1 MSFMIA
7 TPDLVQGAAQ
17 VLAGIRSSLAEATAT
32 AAGPTTGVAAA
43 AQDEVSVAMAS
54 LFGGVGQEFQALSAQ
69 AQAFHAEFVNL
80 MNAGAGAYVAAEGV
94 AGQTL
99 MSAAAAP
106 AQALLGG
113 SVIGGGQVLGNI
125 GQSLGGVVA
134 GGQAAVGQIAGQVG
148 QSLNGV
154 LMGAMTGAPAA
165 PTVAQGIGSF
175 WAAAAAP
182 YQQLVINTNNNLA
195 AINQTFMAN
204 PFPFANRVIINQQD
218 FAETFGT
225 GVVTDLQG
233 FPGNVA
239 ANIQLAI
246 QGASTFNP
254 GALAAAFVN
263 GQIGTAQTV
272 IASLQNTSNAMV
284 TGAPAFQAGV
294 QTAFQD
300 LLVGNNVAAYSALQQ
315 GMQSLFLP
323 GFEPVAFTMDQMA
336 LVPVIPMGLLGA
348 LTPIIALPGQMAQ
361 SFTNLLPPGSIL
373 AQMSQNATNTISA
386 LTNLNTTINPAVT
399 GTGSL
404 LSLDFLV
411 PAVNFGP
418 GLQLA
423 FDAIGAPGLAL
434 SGLNSSAVSF
444 MTAVQAGNPSAA
456 ALALLDAPANM
467 TNGFLNGSTLITLPP
482 LHATVSAVSVDIPVV
497 GDLDLVQVPATTTT
511 EIPIGGLLTPLSL
524 PTLNTTLTIP
534 VLGAPLIIN
543 GVQVQGSTMVG
554 GLIPGLQSIASQ
566 LATDITPPM

>member
-7 TPDLVQGAAQ
+7 TPDLVQSAAQ
-17 VLAGIRSSLAEATAT
+17 DLAGIRSSLAEATAT

-80 MNAGAGAYVAAEGV
+80 MNAGAGAYVAAEGA

-125 GQSLGGVVA
+125 GQSLGGAVA

-218 FAETFGT
+218 FAETFGS

-246 QGASTFNP
+246 QGASTFNA
-254 GALAAAFVN
+254 GALAQGFVN
-263 GQIGTAQTV
+263 GQIGTAQAV
-272 IASLQNTSNAMV
+272 MASLQNTSNAVM
-284 TGAPAFQAGV
+284 TGAPAFQTGV

-315 GMQSLFLP
+315 GLQSLFLP
-323 GFEPVAFTMDQMA
+323 GFEPVAFTLDQMA

-348 LTPIIALPGQMAQ
+348 LAPIIALPGQMAQ

-399 GTGSL
+399 GTGGG
-404 LSLDFLV
+404 LDFLV

>member
-1 MSFMIA
+1 MSFVIA
-7 TPDLVQGAAQ
+7 APELVQGAAQ
-17 VLAGIRSSLAEATAT
+17 DVAGIGSSLAEATST
-32 AAGPTTGVAAA
+32 AAGPTTGVVAA
-43 AQDEVSVAMAS
+43 AQDEVSLAIAS
-54 LFGGVGQEFQALSAQ
+54 MFGNFGAEFQALSAQ
-69 AQAFHAEFVNL
+69 AQAFHAQFVSA
-80 MNAGAGAYVAAEGV
+80 MNGSAAAYVSAEA

-99 MSAAAAP
+99 MSAAGAP
-106 AQALLGG
+106 AQALF
-113 SVIGGGQVLGNI
+113 GGGAALVT
-125 GQSLGGVVA
+125 GQG
-134 GGQAAVGQIAGQVG
+134 AA
-148 QSLNGV
+148 
-154 LMGAMTGAPAA
+154 
-165 PTVAQGIGSF
+165 TVAQGVGSF
-175 WAAAAAP
+175 GAAVAAP

-218 FAETFGT
+218 FAETFGS
-225 GVVTDLQG
+225 GIVTDLQG

-246 QGASTFNP
+246 QGASTFNA
-254 GALAAAFVN
+254 GALAQGFVN
-263 GQIGTAQTV
+263 GQIGTAQAV
-272 IASLQNTSNAMV
+272 MASLQNTSNAVM
-284 TGAPAFQAGV
+284 TGAPAFQTGV

-315 GMQSLFLP
+315 GLQSLFLP
-323 GFEPVAFTMDQMA
+323 SFDPVAFTLDQMA

-348 LTPIIALPGQMAQ
+348 LAPIIALPGQMAQ

-399 GTGSL
+399 GTGGG
-404 LSLDFLV
+404 LDFLV

-482 LHATVSAVSVDIPVV
+482 LHATVSAVSVDLPVI
-497 GDLDLVQVPATTTT
+497 GELNLVQVPATTTT

-524 PTLNTTLTIP
+524 PTLNTTL
-534 VLGAPLIIN
+534 APLGIPLIAIN
-543 GVQVQGSTMVG
+543 GVQVQGSTMTG

>member
-1 MSFMIA
+1 MSFMFV
-7 TPDLVQGAAQ
+7 TPGLIEDAAQ
-17 VLAGIRSSLAEATAT
+17 DLTAIHSSLAEATT
-32 AAGPTTGVAAA
+32 AVAGPTTGIAAA

-80 MNAGAGAYVAAEGV
+80 MNAGAGAYVAAEGA

-125 GQSLGGVVA
+125 GQSLGGAVA

-218 FAETFGT
+218 FAETFGS
-225 GVVTDLQG
+225 GIVTDLQG

-246 QGASTFNP
+246 QGASTFNA
-254 GALAAAFVN
+254 GALAQGFVN
-263 GQIGTAQTV
+263 GQIGTAQAV
-272 IASLQNTSNAMV
+272 MASLQNTSNAVM
-284 TGAPAFQAGV
+284 TGAPAFQTGV

-315 GMQSLFLP
+315 GLQSLFLP
-323 GFEPVAFTMDQMA
+323 SFDPVAFTLDQMA

-348 LTPIIALPGQMAQ
+348 LAPIIALPGQMAQ

-399 GTGSL
+399 GTGGG
-404 LSLDFLV
+404 LDFLV

-467 TNGFLNGSTLITLPP
+467 TNGFLNGSTLIT
-482 LHATVSAVSVDIPVV
+482 
-497 GDLDLVQVPATTTT
+497 Q
-511 EIPIGGLLTPLSL
+511 IGRAH
-524 PTLNTTLTIP
+524 
-534 VLGAPLIIN
+534 V
-543 GVQVQGSTMVG
+543 
-554 GLIPGLQSIASQ
+554 
-566 LATDITPPM
+566 

>member
-1 MSFMIA
+1 MSFVIA

-17 VLAGIRSSLAEATAT
+17 DLAGIRSSLAEATAI

-43 AQDEVSVAMAS
+43 AQDEVSIAIAS
-54 LFGGVGQEFQALSAQ
+54 MFGGVGQEFQALSAQ
-69 AQAFHAEFVNL
+69 AQAFHAEFVSA
-80 MNAGAGAYVAAEGV
+80 MNGSAAAYVSAEAA

-106 AQALLGG
+106 AQTLLGG
-113 SVIGGGQVLGNI
+113 GAAMVT
-125 GQSLGGVVA
+125 
-134 GGQAAVGQIAGQVG
+134 GQA
-148 QSLNGV
+148 
-154 LMGAMTGAPAA
+154 T
-165 PTVAQGIGSF
+165 PTLIQGIESF
-175 WAAAAAP
+175 GAAVAAP

-204 PFPFANRVIINQQD
+204 PFPFANQVIINQAG
-218 FAETFGT
+218 FANTFGS
-225 GVVTDLQG
+225 GIVTDLQG
-233 FPGNVA
+233 FPANVP
-239 ANIQLAI
+239 ANIQLAF
-246 QGASTFNP
+246 QGAATFSP
-254 GALAAAFVN
+254 GLQLQNFMN

-272 IASLQNTSNAMV
+272 ITSLSNAGTDLM

-300 LLVGNNVAAYSALQQ
+300 LLVGNNVAAYGAIQQ
-315 GMQSLFLP
+315 GLQSLLLP
-323 GFEPVAFTMDQMA
+323 GFGPVAFNLDQMA
-336 LVPVIPMGLLGA
+336 LVPVNPLGPLGA
-348 LTPIIALPGQMAQ
+348 LAPVFALPGQMAQ

-456 ALALLDAPANM
+456 ALALLDTPANM
-467 TNGFLNGSTLITLPP
+467 TNGFLNGSTLITLPT
-482 LHATVSAVSVDIPVV
+482 LHATISAVSVDLPGV

>member
-17 VLAGIRSSLAEATAT
+17 DLAGIRSSLAEATAT

-80 MNAGAGAYVAAEGV
+80 MNAGAGAYVAAEGA

-113 SVIGGGQVLGNI
+113 SATGGGQVLGNI
-125 GQSLGGVVA
+125 GQSLGGAVA

-148 QSLNGV
+148 QSFNGA

-204 PFPFANRVIINQQD
+204 PFPFANQVIINEAG
-218 FAETFGT
+218 FANTLAS

-263 GQIGTAQTV
+263 GQIGTAQAV
-272 IASLQNTSNAMV
+272 IASLQNTSNAVM

-300 LLVGNNVAAYSALQQ
+300 LLVGNNVGAYGALQQ
-315 GMQSLFLP
+315 GLQSLFLP
-323 GFEPVAFTMDQMA
+323 SFEPVAFTLDQMA

-348 LTPIIALPGQMAQ
+348 LAPIIALPGQMAQ

-399 GTGSL
+399 GTGGG
-404 LSLDFLV
+404 LDFLV

-482 LHATVSAVSVDIPVV
+482 LHATVSAVSVDIPGVL
-497 GDLDLVQVPATTTT
+497 DLDLVQVPATTTT

>member
-1 MSFMIA
+1 MSR
-7 TPDLVQGAAQ
+7 GALIRGLRRLMPNW
-17 VLAGIRSSLAEATAT
+17 VTIGHHPSEPRRDKDVVHDCDAGSGAGCGPGFGGYSFVAGRGHCDRRGPHHGSS
-32 AAGPTTGVAAA
+32 GCG
-43 AQDEVSVAMAS
+43 SGRGI
-54 LFGGVGQEFQALSAQ
+54 GGVGQEFQALSAQ

-80 MNAGAGAYVAAEGV
+80 MNAGAGAYVAAEGA

-99 MSAAAAP
+99 MRAAAAP

-113 SVIGGGQVLGNI
+113 SATGGGQVLGNI

-134 GGQAAVGQIAGQVG
+134 GGQGAVGQIAGQVG
-148 QSLNGV
+148 QSLNGA

-182 YQQLVINTNNNLA
+182 YQQLVINTNNDLA

-204 PFPFANRVIINQQD
+204 PFPFANRVIINQQG
-218 FAETFGT
+218 FAETFGS
-225 GVVTDLQG
+225 GIVTDLQG

-263 GQIGTAQTV
+263 GQIGTAQAV
-272 IASLQNTSNAMV
+272 IESLQNTSNAMV
-284 TGAPAFQAGV
+284 TGAPALQTGV

-315 GMQSLFLP
+315 GLQSLFLP
-323 GFEPVAFTMDQMA
+323 GFEPVAFTLDQMA

-348 LTPIIALPGQMAQ
+348 LAPIIALPGQMAQ

-386 LTNLNTTINPAVT
+386 LTQLNTTINPAVT
-399 GTGSL
+399 FEGL
-404 LSLDFLV
+404 I

-418 GLQLA
+418 GLQLV
-423 FDAIGAPGLAL
+423 FDSIGAPGNALAA
-434 SGLNSSAVSF
+434 LNSTGVAF
-444 MTAVQAGNPSAA
+444 TAAVQAGNPSAA
-456 ALALLDAPANM
+456 AAALLDAPANM

-482 LHATVSAVSVDIPVV
+482 VNATVSGIIT
-497 GDLDLVQVPATTTT
+497 ATTTT
-511 EIPIGGLLTPLSL
+511 EIPLGGLLAPLSL
-524 PTLNTTLTIP
+524 PPLT
-534 VLGAPLIIN
+534 
-543 GVQVQGSTMVG
+543 
-554 GLIPGLQSIASQ
+554 
-566 LATDITPPM
+566 

>member
-1 MSFMIA
+1 MSFMVA

-17 VLAGIRSSLAEATAT
+17 DLAGIRSSLAEATAT

-80 MNAGAGAYVAAEGV
+80 MNAGAQAYVAAEGA

-99 MSAAAAP
+99 MSGAAAP
-106 AQALLGG
+106 AQVLLGG

-134 GGQAAVGQIAGQVG
+134 GGQTAVGQIAGQVG
-148 QSLNGV
+148 QSLNGA
-154 LMGAMTGAPAA
+154 LMRTMTGAPAA

-175 WAAAAAP
+175 WTAAAAP
-182 YQQLVINTNNNLA
+182 YQQLMINTNNNLA

-218 FAETFGT
+218 FAEIFGS

-284 TGAPAFQAGV
+284 TGAPAFQAGL

-404 LSLDFLV
+404 LSLDFLI

-418 GLQLA
+418 GLQLT

-482 LHATVSAVSVDIPVV
+482 LHATISAVSVDLPVV
-497 GDLDLVQVPATTTT
+497 GELNLVQVPATTTT

-524 PTLNTTLTIP
+524 PTLNTTLTP
-534 VLGAPLIIN
+534 LGIPLIAIN
-543 GVQVQGSTMVG
+543 GVQVQGSTMTG

>member
-17 VLAGIRSSLAEATAT
+17 DLAGIRSSLAEATAT
-32 AAGPTTGVAAA
+32 ASGPTTGVAAA

-54 LFGGVGQEFQALSAQ
+54 LFGGVGQEFQALSVQ

-80 MNAGAGAYVAAEGV
+80 MNAGAGAYVAAEGA

-148 QSLNGV
+148 RSLNGV

-218 FAETFGT
+218 FAETFGS

-246 QGASTFNP
+246 QGASTFNA
-254 GALAAAFVN
+254 GALAQGFVN
-263 GQIGTAQTV
+263 GQIGTAQAV
-272 IASLQNTSNAMV
+272 MASLQNTSNAVM
-284 TGAPAFQAGV
+284 TGAPAFQTGV

-315 GMQSLFLP
+315 GLQSLFLP
-323 GFEPVAFTMDQMA
+323 GFEPVAFTLDQMA

-348 LTPIIALPGQMAQ
+348 LAPIIALPGQMAQ

-399 GTGSL
+399 GTGGG
-404 LSLDFLV
+404 LDFLV

>member
-1 MSFMIA
+1 MSFVIA
-7 TPDLVQGAAQ
+7 APELVQGAAQ
-17 VLAGIRSSLAEATAT
+17 DLAGIGSSLADVTASV
-32 AAGPTTGVAAA
+32 AGPTTGVAAA
-43 AQDEVSVAMAS
+43 AQDEVSVAIAS
-54 LFGGVGQEFQALSAQ
+54 LFGNFGEEFQALSAQ
-69 AQAFHAEFVNL
+69 AQAFHAQFVSA
-80 MNAGAGAYVAAEGV
+80 MNGSAAAYVGAEA

-106 AQALLGG
+106 AQALFRGG
-113 SVIGGGQVLGNI
+113 AAMVTGQR
-125 GQSLGGVVA
+125 
-134 GGQAAVGQIAGQVG
+134 AAT
-148 QSLNGV
+148 
-154 LMGAMTGAPAA
+154 M
-165 PTVAQGIGSF
+165 AQGIGSF
-175 WAAAAAP
+175 GAAVAAP

-218 FAETFGT
+218 FAETFGS

-246 QGASTFNP
+246 QGASTFNA
-254 GALAAAFVN
+254 GALAQGFVN
-263 GQIGTAQTV
+263 GQIGTAQAV
-272 IASLQNTSNAMV
+272 MASLQNTSNAVM
-284 TGAPAFQAGV
+284 TGAPAFQTGV

-315 GMQSLFLP
+315 GLQSLFLP
-323 GFEPVAFTMDQMA
+323 GFEPVAFTLDQMA

-348 LTPIIALPGQMAQ
+348 LAPIIALPGQMAQ

-399 GTGSL
+399 GTGGG
-404 LSLDFLV
+404 LDFLV

-418 GLQLA
+418 GFA

>member
-17 VLAGIRSSLAEATAT
+17 DLAGIRSSLAEATAT

-80 MNAGAGAYVAAEGV
+80 MNAGAGAYVAAEGA

-99 MSAAAAP
+99 MSAAPAP

-125 GQSLGGVVA
+125 GQSLGGAVA

-218 FAETFGT
+218 FAETFGS
-225 GVVTDLQG
+225 GIVTDLQG

-246 QGASTFNP
+246 QGASTFNA
-254 GALAAAFVN
+254 GALAQGFVN
-263 GQIGTAQTV
+263 GQIGTAQAV
-272 IASLQNTSNAMV
+272 MASLQNTSNAVM
-284 TGAPAFQAGV
+284 TGAPAFQTGV

-315 GMQSLFLP
+315 GLQSLFLP
-323 GFEPVAFTMDQMA
+323 SFDPVAFTLDQMA

-348 LTPIIALPGQMAQ
+348 LAPIIALPGQMAQ

-399 GTGSL
+399 GTGGG
-404 LSLDFLV
+404 LDFLV

-482 LHATVSAVSVDIPVV
+482 LHATVSAVSVDLPVV
-497 GDLDLVQVPATTTT
+497 GELNLVQVPATTTT

-524 PTLNTTLTIP
+524 PTLNTTL
-534 VLGAPLIIN
+534 APLGIPLIAIN
-543 GVQVQGSTMVG
+543 GVQVQGSTMTG

>member
-17 VLAGIRSSLAEATAT
+17 DLAGIRSSLAVATAT

-80 MNAGAGAYVAAEGV
+80 MNAGAGAYVAAEGA

-125 GQSLGGVVA
+125 GQSLGGAVA

-154 LMGAMTGAPAA
+154 LMGAMTGGPAA

-218 FAETFGT
+218 FAETFGS

-254 GALAAAFVN
+254 GALGAAFVN
-263 GQIGTAQTV
+263 GQIGTAQAV

-284 TGAPAFQAGV
+284 TGAPAFQAGL

-315 GMQSLFLP
+315 GLQSLFLP
-323 GFEPVAFTMDQMA
+323 GFDPVAFTMDQMA

-399 GTGSL
+399 GTGGG
-404 LSLDFLV
+404 LDFLI
-411 PAVNFGP
+411 PAVNVGP
-418 GLQLA
+418 GLQLT

-482 LHATVSAVSVDIPVV
+482 LQATISAVSVDLPVV
-497 GDLDLVQVPATTTT
+497 GELNLVQVPATTTT

-524 PTLNTTLTIP
+524 PTLNTTLTP
-534 VLGAPLIIN
+534 LGIPLIAIN
-543 GVQVQGSTMVG
+543 GVQVQGSTMTG